1 MTIEIN
7 VKIDDKAP
15 EKIMFPDVLLHLE
28 TYNLE
33 LWITGDTAMYEMFF
47 VSIF

>member
-1 MTIEIN
+1 MTVEIN
-7 VKIDDKAP
+7 ITIHYETP
-15 EKIMFPDVLLHLE
+15 EKIMFPDVLPHLE
-28 TYNLE
+28 TYALK